1 MNQTQQARNYGQ
13 LMQRTPAVCLFLLTL
28 ALILPPLAAAKKGVD
43 FDPALDFSKYKSF
56 AYIGGVN
63 TLEFR
68 QLNPNYITDK
78 VHAGVSQALIQRG
91 LKEVKSEEQPDL
103 VVRYWAN
110 SQSQI
115 VSPSL
120 GTWGQF
126 GQYVSD
132 YWAYTYDLMKSESA
146 LDASLVIDLIDVKRK
161 DLAWRLY
168 LEQRIADDDSIWP
181 KVLGEISKGFASY
194 PPTKKEIEEKKKERA
209 EHPPK
214 SAAQ

>member
-1 MNQTQQARNYGQ
+1 MNLLPTRAASRQ
-13 LMQRTPAVCLFLLTL
+13 LSR
-28 ALILPPLAAAKKGVD
+28 LAAASSLIVLAMVLAPFALAKKNVD
-43 FDPALDFSKYKSF
+43 FDPNLDFSKYKTF

-68 QLNPNYITDK
+68 ELNPDAISER
-78 VHAGVSQALIQRG
+78 VHAQVSQALVARG
-91 LKEVKSEEQPDL
+91 LKEVKPDQQPDL

-110 SQSQI
+110 SQSSI
-115 VSPSL
+115 VSPAA

-132 YWAYTYDLMKSESA
+132 YWAYTYDLMKSESS
-146 LDASLVIDLIDVKRK
+146 LDATLVIDLIDPRRK

-168 LEQRIADDDSIWP
+168 LEQKIGGDDNVWP
-181 KVLGEISKGFASY
+181 KVLDEITKGFTSY

-214 SAAQ
+214 PTAQ

>member
-1 MNQTQQARNYGQ
+1 MISPRNRAARPQWNK
-13 LMQRTPAVCLFLLTL
+13 LAASSFFLAS
-28 ALILPPLAAAKKGVD
+28 ALILAPLALAKKNVD
-43 FDPALDFSKYKSF
+43 FDPNLDFSKYKTF

-68 QLNPNYITDK
+68 ELNPDAISDR
-78 VHAGVSQALIQRG
+78 VHAAVAQALASRG
-91 LKEVKSEEQPDL
+91 LKEVKPDQQPDL

-110 SQSQI
+110 SQSSI
-115 VSPSL
+115 VSPAA

-132 YWAYTYDLMKSESA
+132 YWAYTYDLMKSESS
-146 LDASLVIDLIDVKRK
+146 LDATLVIDLIDPRRK

-168 LEQRIADDDSIWP
+168 LEQKLGNDDNVWP
-181 KVLGEISKGFASY
+181 KVLDEIAKGFSSY
-194 PPTKKEIEEKKKERA
+194 PPTKKDIEEKKKERA

-214 SAAQ
+214 PAAQ

>member
-1 MNQTQQARNYGQ
+1 MLA
-13 LMQRTPAVCLFLLTL
+13 AVSSLFVL
-28 ALILPPLAAAKKGVD
+28 ALLLAPLAFAKKNVD
-43 FDPALDFSKYKSF
+43 FDPNLDFSKYKSF

-68 QLNPNYITDK
+68 QLNPDAISER
-78 VHAGVSQALIQRG
+78 VHVQVAQALIARG
-91 LKEVKSEEQPDL
+91 LKEVKPDQQPDL

-110 SQSQI
+110 SQSSI
-115 VSPSL
+115 VSPAA

-132 YWAYTYDLMKSESA
+132 YWAYTYDLMKSESS
-146 LDASLVIDLIDVKRK
+146 LDATMVIDLIDPRRK

-168 LEQRIADDDSIWP
+168 LEQKIGDDDNIWP
-181 KVLGEISKGFASY
+181 KVLDEIAKGFTSY

-214 SAAQ
+214 PVTQ